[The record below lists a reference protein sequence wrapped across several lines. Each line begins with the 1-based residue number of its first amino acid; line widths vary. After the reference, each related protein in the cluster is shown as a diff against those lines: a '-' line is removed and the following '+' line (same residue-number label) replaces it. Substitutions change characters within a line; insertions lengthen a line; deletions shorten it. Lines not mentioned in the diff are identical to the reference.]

1 MCRKN
6 KEELLVPK
14 NFYDILS
21 LLESGY
27 IYDISKQEYKFNT
40 RRATL
45 KVEWTQLKEP
55 IIDVSEQL
63 IEAAHKNGFSFIG
76 A

>member
-21 LLESGY
+21 ILEYGRTT
-27 IYDISKQEYKFNT
+27 I
-40 RRATL
+40 
-45 KVEWTQLKEP
+45 KVEWIQLKEQT
-55 IIDVSEQL
+55 IDMIDVSEQL
-63 IEAAHKNGFSFIG
+63 INAAHKNGFTRV
-76 A
+76 